1 MSFAYID
8 FVRLC
13 RISTTLSAAHKFRL
27 FSNNIVND
35 VDVDVNGITL
45 VEHSTFSTF
54 NKKNLFE
61 IKFDRWSFWNFFLL
75 YLCACMFERMYVCVQ
90 SISQDCKLI
99 SIGIMTKH
107 IERYILASIHCLFFF
122 LSFVFPTETF
132 IHWNIQNYIKYTLRL
147 LFGSSLSLSICS
159 THISHSLS
167 VSVNVCA
174 CILFSIISGLGILL
188 CCFCFCSPIKIIW
201 KPWEIY

>member
-45 VEHSTFSTF
+45 VEHSTFFTF
-54 NKKNLFE
+54 NKKKLV
-61 IKFDRWSFWNFFLL
+61 WNQIRSMIILKLFLL

-122 LSFVFPTETF
+122 SRLYFQPKHLSTEIFKIILNTHYDYF
-132 IHWNIQNYIKYTLRL
+132 SVPLSLCPSLPHISLTH
-147 LFGSSLSLSICS
+147 SLSLWMCV
-159 THISHSLS
+159 H
-167 VSVNVCA
+167 V
-174 CILFSIISGLGILL
+174 
-188 CCFCFCSPIKIIW
+188 FCFRSFLVWAFCCVVFVFAHQ
-201 KPWEIY
+201 